1 MKIQILISKGS
12 WANKYRNHIRSR
24 FKKFA
29 NTIKILDNHKDLKKK
44 YNVNIV
50 FSYFKI
56 IPKKYL
62 LYSKNNLITH
72 ESKVPKGKGMS
83 PLTWQILKNKNKIF
97 FSLLEAD
104 TKIDSGTIYYRKKV
118 KIKKDLLFD
127 EIKKIQL
134 IENLKLLEKFLK
146 FLKRKKRAPKSFIQ
160 VGKSTYFKKRLPK
173 DSKIDINE
181 SIRSQFN
188 LLRVSDSKNY
198 PTFFKMY
205 GKKYKIIISKL

>member
-12 WANKYRNHIRSR
+12 WANKYRNDIRSR
-24 FKKFA
+24 FKKFS
-29 NTIKILDNHKDLKKK
+29 NTIKILDNHKKLNKK
-44 YNVNIV
+44 YDINII

-83 PLTWQILKNKNKIF
+83 PLTWQILKNKTKIF
-97 FSLLEAD
+97 FSLIEAD
-104 TKIDSGTIYYRKKV
+104 TKIDSGTIYYQKKV

-146 FLKRKKRAPKSFIQ
+146 FLKKKKRAPKSFIQ
-160 VGKSTYFKKRLPK
+160 IGKSTYLKRRVPK
-173 DSKIDINE
+173 DSKIDIND
-181 SIRSQFN
+181 SIRNQFN
-188 LLRVSDSKNY
+188 LLRVSDNKNY
-198 PTFFKMY
+198 PAFFKIY
-205 GKKYKIIISKL
+205 GKKYKINISKL